1 MSAAITNEARNVMT
15 NALTKPQQTATN
27 TIDASNTTSI
37 ANTQLSISQITV
49 NDMDVAQSMQR
60 VCELSDLAPNSGVC
74 ALVNNVQVAIFQL
87 VDSKG
92 QISVYALSN
101 WDPIGKANVMY
112 RGLIG
117 SISDE
122 PVICS
127 PLYKQHYSLLTGR
140 CFESDDA
147 RLSVYKCAVQDQ
159 QVFLGNTNATIVAA

>member
-1 MSAAITNEARNVMT
+1 MT
-15 NALTKPQQTATN
+15 NPLIKHQHGDTDAVDTTN
-27 TIDASNTTSI
+27 ASTLE
-37 ANTQLSISQITV
+37 LSISHITA
-49 NDMDVAQSMQR
+49 NDMDSEQSMQR
-60 VCELSDLAPNSGVC
+60 VCELSDLALNSGVC
-74 ALVNNVQVAIFQL
+74 ALINNVQVAIFQL

-140 CFESDDA
+140 CFEREDA
-147 RLSVYKCAVQDQ
+147 RLSVYKCAIQGQ
-159 QVFLGNTNATIVAA
+159 QVFLSSTNATTVAA